1 MPVQPCLLPLP
12 SSQASLSR
20 LRTRSS
26 SRSIAQYLYLRR
38 FAASA
43 SAQRARYRSHSASRR
58 RILFCPVS
66 GANCGAST
74 LASACLVQAPL
85 GALFHFLAPAARA
98 LSPMGG
104 GSLYSSLAHARI
116 VKRLDLWI
124 LSCFLLQGPPIVLS
138 LFAFY
143 FTMLA
148 PLDG

>member
-1 MPVQPCLLPLP
+1 MPVQPCLLPLS

-20 LRTRSS
+20 RRTRSS

-85 GALFHFLAPAARA
+85 GALFHFLAPAARS

-124 LSCFLLQGPPIVLS
+124 LSCFLLQGPLIALS
-138 LFAFY
+138 LFAF
-143 FTMLA
+143 
-148 PLDG
+148 